1 MKCKWKR
8 SRTRLSIGILTGLL
22 LFAFSTMAVQAQV
35 RLNCQFPYVLG
46 AGKAKETLQPGE
58 RAYLLLSVE
67 NLESAK
73 VTTPLQVELPSCLQ
87 PDEWEGPWQQ
97 QGNVWRT
104 EVPLEEGFDQK
115 FFWLGV
121 KAAAD
126 APQGPAAIYLEAD
139 GNRLSRQIAI
149 ASGEGAG
156 ASLEITDVNLPLDRD
171 GHRDA
176 RKKSRAVVLRD
187 REWDYWKN
195 LLQGKGASNQE
206 VEAIHPVTH
215 AALTISNPRGVQG
228 LGLVTLQLADV
239 HTGNPLP
246 GFFTPGTSGEE
257 KEGGAMAGDEE
268 GLHAMIALDGS
279 GHQTLLLPIYA
290 DERKLR
296 NGAYLLQAQIAMSDS
311 ETIVWR
317 GPVEM
322 VKQDARAAWVTLAAA
337 LLVMAAF
344 IWGAFRLRPLLA
356 SMKTRWL
363 ATVALFGA
371 AAFAVVS
378 VPAILFGEV
387 LHVLLG
393 PFSFLV
399 TGLFSGIVLY
409 MLLAAL
415 AALIPRPG
423 VLALAL
429 LVRILLGMLAF
440 GQMSPISF
448 LSFGMH
454 ALLLETFFYGAGLY
468 RYLEQVK
475 GGAPFQV
482 RKAVE
487 IAVAC
492 AVADG
497 AATYVS
503 LQAMCLLYRLF
514 YAEWYIALLV
524 GVNGLLY
531 TAIGAWSGIR
541 LGRKLIRVGGD

>member
-1 MKCKWKR
+1 MKCKWEQGKNKIII
-8 SRTRLSIGILTGLL
+8 SFLTGLF

-46 AGKAKETLQPGE
+46 AGKAKETLQSGE

-67 NLESAK
+67 NRENAG
-73 VTTPLQVELPSCLQ
+73 VTTSLQVELPPFFQS
-87 PDEWEGPWQQ
+87 DEWEGKWQQ

-104 EVPLEEGFDQK
+104 EVPLEVGFDQK

-121 KAAAD
+121 KVASD
-126 APQGPAAIYLEAD
+126 APQGPAVLQLEAD
-139 GNRLSRQIAI
+139 GQKQSREIVVTHGDGSMAF
-149 ASGEGAG
+149 
-156 ASLEITDVNLPLDRD
+156 LEITDVNLPLDRD

-206 VEAIHPVTH
+206 VEAIHPVTY
-215 AALTISNPRGVQG
+215 AALTLANPRGIQG
-228 LGLVTLQLADV
+228 PGLVTLQLADV
-239 HTGNPLP
+239 HTGKAMP
-246 GFFTPGTSGEE
+246 GLFTPGTSGED
-257 KEGGAMAGDEE
+257 KEGGAMVGDEE
-268 GLHAMIALDGS
+268 GLHAMVALDGS

-296 NGAYLLQAQIAMSDS
+296 NGACLLQAQIAMPGGESV
-311 ETIVWR
+311 VWN

-322 VKQDARAAWVTLAAA
+322 VKQDARAVWVTLAAA

-378 VPAILFGEV
+378 VPTILFGEV

-409 MLLAAL
+409 MLLVAL

-423 VLALAL
+423 VLSLAL
-429 LVRILLGMLAF
+429 LVRMLLGMLAF

-454 ALLLETFFYGAGLY
+454 ALLLEAFFYGAGLY

-475 GGAPFQV
+475 GGASFQA